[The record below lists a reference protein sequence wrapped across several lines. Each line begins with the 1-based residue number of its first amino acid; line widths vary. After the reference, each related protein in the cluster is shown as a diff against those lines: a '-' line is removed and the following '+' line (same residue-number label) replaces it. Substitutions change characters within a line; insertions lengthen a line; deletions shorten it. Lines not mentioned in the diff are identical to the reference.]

1 MLSKALHVSLV
12 GVLFLFSGCSWQF
25 WSQTNQTKTT
35 PTIVVEKAKILP
47 ENVVIS
53 ELDLDRPYTL
63 VQDISVKTS
72 SGVLFFLTPS
82 KEAVNVKLKEEAARL
97 GANAVIYVQYKKVE
111 NDWKG
116 TGGGLEAKGK
126 AVKFKYY

>member
-1 MLSKALHVSLV
+1 MLNKALHVSLV
-12 GVLFLFSGCSWQF
+12 SMLFLFSGCSMPF
-25 WSQTNQTKTT
+25 WNQKATAPAMVIDT
-35 PTIVVEKAKILP
+35 PKIMP

-53 ELDLDRPYTL
+53 ELDLDRPYTF
-63 VQDISVKTS
+63 VKDISVKSS

-82 KEAVNVKLKEEAARL
+82 KEAANVKLKEEAAKL

-111 NDWKG
+111 NDWKA

>member
-1 MLSKALHVSLV
+1 MVID
-12 GVLFLFSGCSWQF
+12 
-25 WSQTNQTKTT
+25 T
-35 PTIVVEKAKILP
+35 PKIMP

-53 ELDLDRPYTL
+53 ELDLDRPYTF
-63 VQDISVKTS
+63 VKDISVKSS

-82 KEAVNVKLKEEAARL
+82 KEAANVKLKEEAAKL

-111 NDWKG
+111 NDWKA

>member
-1 MLSKALHVSLV
+1 MANKALHVSFV
-12 GVLFLFSGCSWQF
+12 GVLFLFSGCSMPF
-25 WSQTNQTKTT
+25 WNQTA
-35 PTIVVEKAKILP
+35 PAPAIVIEKSKVLP
-47 ENVVIS
+47 ETVVIS
-53 ELDLDRPYTL
+53 EVDLDRPYTL
-63 VQDISVKTS
+63 VKDISVKTS

-82 KEAVNVKLKEEAARL
+82 KEAANVKLKDEAAKL
-97 GANAVIYVQYKKVE
+97 GANAVIYVQYKKVA